1 MKKALLLLVILLASC
16 GGGGGGGAT
25 PASAPAS
32 TIPSVTVAPG
42 SNVLSLYAAPASV
55 NVNVLL
61 TSITICTPNSSN
73 CTVIPN
79 ILVDTGSYGIRLLKS
94 AIPASIPLTQL
105 NGSGGGPL
113 FECTQFASGYT
124 WGSVQVADVKMAGE
138 TAYGLP
144 VQVVDDISTVQNP
157 AVPASCT
164 GVSIGNAAALN
175 ANGILGIG
183 VFSYECGQYCATSA
197 NNGVFFECP
206 SACSSLAEPLNLQPQ
221 NPVSR
226 FSLDNNGVVIV
237 LPQLAAAGAS
247 GLTGSLIFG
256 IGTRSNN
263 APGSATVVPLD
274 ASGNFTTVFNNQ
286 TISSS
291 FIDTGSNMYFF
302 QDGAT
307 PLCKYVI
314 QGYCPSSTQQLSAT
328 VQGTATGTP
337 AITVNFS
344 VGNADALVSTGN
356 AVFNN
361 IAGTTITP
369 SSFDWGL
376 PFLFGRTVYFAING
390 SMTPAGSGPFV
401 AF

>member
-1 MKKALLLLVILLASC
+1 MKRALLFLVILLTSC
-16 GGGGGGGAT
+16 GGGGGGGAA
-25 PASAPAS
+25 PASAPAGTIAS
-32 TIPSVTVAPG
+32 TTVAPG

-61 TSITICTPNSSN
+61 ASITICTPNSSN
-73 CTVIPN
+73 CAVIPN
-79 ILVDTGSYGIRLLKS
+79 LLVDTGSYGLRLLKS
-94 AIPASIPLTQL
+94 AIPASIPLTRIT
-105 NGSGGGPL
+105 GSGGGPL

-124 WGSVQVADVKMAGE
+124 WGSVQLADVTMAGE

-144 VQVVDDISTVQNP
+144 VQVIDDVSAVQNP
-157 AVPASCT
+157 AVPGSCN
-164 GVSIGNAAALN
+164 GISIGNAAALN

-183 VFSYECGQYCATSA
+183 VFPYECGQYCASTA

-206 SACSSLAEPLNLQPQ
+206 SACISLAEPLNIQTQ
-221 NPVSR
+221 NPVPR
-226 FSLDNNGVVIV
+226 FSSDNNGLVIV
-237 LPQLAAAGAS
+237 LPQLTSAGAS
-247 GLTGSLIFG
+247 GLAGSLIFG

-263 APGSATVVPLD
+263 ALGSATVLPLD
-274 ASGNFTTVFNNQ
+274 SFGNFTTLYNGQ
-286 TISSS
+286 TLSGS
-291 FIDTGSNMYFF
+291 FIDTGSNLYLF

-307 PLCKYVI
+307 PLCKYVA

-328 VQGTATGTP
+328 LQSTASATP
-337 AITVNFS
+337 SITVNFS
-344 VGNADALVSTGN
+344 VANADALVATGN

-361 IAGTTITP
+361 IAGTATSP

-376 PFLFGRTVYFAING
+376 PFLFGRTVYFAIGG